1 MAPRSENWTK
11 NCCFIWNPGEMSEEA
26 VYEMMA
32 RARIDAIAGKIP
44 DAGMREKIRAYLGD
58 VQDEE
63 K

>member
-1 MAPRSENWTK
+1 
-11 NCCFIWNPGEMSEEA
+11 MSEEA

-44 DAGMREKIRAYLGD
+44 DAGTREKVRTYLGD
-58 VQDEE
+58 VPEEE

>member
-1 MAPRSENWTK
+1 
-11 NCCFIWNPGEMSEEA
+11 MSEEA

>member
-1 MAPRSENWTK
+1 
-11 NCCFIWNPGEMSEEA
+11 MSEEA

-44 DAGMREKIRAYLGD
+44 DTGMREKIRAYLGD